1 MDGYQNIED
10 KLRQFAKK
18 LYTNELIKGG
28 ILFFSFGVLYLFFTL
43 FVESFLWLQPGLRT
57 LLFWVFISV
66 ELGLLFKLI
75 LTPIFK
81 LIGFKKGISLAESSK
96 LIGKHFPEVKDKL
109 LNVLQLKESG
119 IQSDLLLASIAKK
132 SKELHVVPFTKAI
145 SFKKNTRFL
154 KYAMLPICIWL
165 LVFITGNLGVFGSSL
180 DRVVNH
186 RTAYVPPAPFYF
198 NLQNKSLEV
207 VEGASINIQ
216 FQTKG
221 GVVPSEVKI
230 FYNTQSYYLQNNGSR
245 LFTYTF
251 QSIINPISF
260 YVEANGVVSKTYAIN
275 VIKTPTIRNISIDL
289 KYPRYV
295 GKKNES
301 IQNTGNFLIPEGT
314 QVTWRVRTKQTDAVS
329 FVHDGQK
336 TNFKPISKGAFS
348 FQKRILNTFNYQ
360 ISTSN
365 TALKDFE
372 KLSFKVAVIKDKYPV
387 IEVLSDRDRVS
398 KKTVQFAGKI
408 SDDYGLKKLEV
419 VYYNEAYPAIKKTK
433 ELPLKTREDQLFY
446 FQFPGDLE
454 LDEGV
459 NYALFF
465 QVFDTDA
472 IHGSKK
478 SKSKVFT
485 HQHKTQETLA
495 QEALEL
501 QRHQINNI
509 EKSLKN
515 QQQEQQK
522 LKEIKRN
529 LQSKKQVNWNDKKK
543 FQHFIKRQE
552 QYQKMTQRRMEKLQQ
567 NLEEPQKSS
576 KTLQQKTAAL
586 KKRIEELRKL
596 EKEQRLLDELKKLS
610 EKLNKEDLLQKI
622 KELAAKNKQQERSLE
637 RILELTKRFYVEQKT
652 MQIAT
657 QLKELSKKQH
667 AIQQQST
674 ADLAKQ
680 QGVKKEFKTIEKE
693 LSDVKKDNKVLK
705 EPMSIPNTEAAQKET
720 LKHLNKAATS
730 ARQQQT
736 KSSQQKAAR
745 KMQEMS
751 QKLQQSMLQMEDEM
765 QEENKKS
772 LRIILE
778 NLLHFSFKQ
787 EDLMKTFSK
796 IDISHPSFGKELK
809 NQHTLKTYFE
819 HIDDSLYVL
828 SMRLP
833 EISIKIQ
840 NDLASVHFNMDQ
852 SLENFTENKFRN
864 AGSNQQSVLTSVNNL
879 THVLSVI
886 LEKMQQSKQS
896 KSGKGKKGGKSF
908 SLPDIIKKQGDLL
921 KQLQEGLKKGNKKG
935 GKKGKTPKGSGE
947 ELDGEQ
953 YQIYQQQAQLRQ
965 ALQNAIQKAAKGNG
979 AAANILKSME
989 QLESEILEKGFHLE
1003 TLQRMQQLQY
1013 NLLKLDK
1020 AAFEQ
1025 EKDTQRKSTT
1035 SQQKQLN
1042 KNATLFIQKMFYNQ
1056 TEILNRQSLPLQKN
1070 YKKKVRAY
1078 FSKTNEKK
1086 END

>member
-1 MDGYQNIED
+1 MDGYQNIEE
-10 KLRQFAKK
+10 KLQQFAKK

-28 ILFFSFGVLYLFFTL
+28 ILFFSFGVLYFFFTL
-43 FVESFLWLQPGLRT
+43 FVEYFLWLQPTART

-75 LTPIFK
+75 FTPIFK

-119 IQSDLLLASIAKK
+119 IQSDLLLASIAQK
-132 SKELHVVPFTKAI
+132 SKELRFVPFTKAI
-145 SFKKNTRFL
+145 NFKKNTRFL

-165 LVFITGNLGVFGSSL
+165 LVFITGNLDVFGSSL
-180 DRVVNH
+180 DRVVNY

-198 NLQNKSLEV
+198 ELQNSSLEV
-207 VEGASINIQ
+207 VQGKPITIQ
-216 FQTKG
+216 IQTKG
-221 GVVPSEVKI
+221 SVAPSDAKI
-230 FYNTQSYYLQNNGSR
+230 FYNTQSYYLQKNDSGF
-245 LFTYTF
+245 FTHTF
-251 QSIINPISF
+251 QSIVEPISF
-260 YVEANGVVSKTYAIN
+260 YVEANGIVSKTYAIN
-275 VIKTPTIRNISIDL
+275 VIKTPTIQNISIDV

-295 GKKNES
+295 GKKNEH
-301 IQNTGNFLIPEGT
+301 IQNTGNILIPEGT
-314 QVTWRVRTKQTDAVS
+314 QVIWQVHANQTNSVS
-329 FVHDGQK
+329 FMYKNQK
-336 TNFKPISKGAFS
+336 TNFKPISRDVFRFK
-348 FQKRILNTFNYQ
+348 KRILNTLNYQ

-365 TALKDFE
+365 AALKDFE
-372 KLSFKVAVIKDKYPV
+372 KLSFKIAVIKDEYPV
-387 IEVLSDRDRVS
+387 IEVLSDSDS
-398 KKTVQFAGKI
+398 IFKKTVQFAGKI

-419 VYYNEAYPAIKKTK
+419 VYYNEAYPAIKQTK
-433 ELPLKTREDQLFY
+433 ELPLKTKENQLFY
-446 FQFPGDLE
+446 FQFPGDLKVK
-454 LDEGV
+454 EGV

-485 HQHKTQETLA
+485 HRRKTEEEVEQEV
-495 QEALEL
+495 LE
-501 QRHQINNI
+501 QQKHQISAI

-515 QQQEQQK
+515 QQQQQS
-522 LKEIKRN
+522 LEEIKKN
-529 LQSKKQVNWNDKKK
+529 LQSKRQVSWSDKK
-543 FQHFIKRQE
+543 QLQNVIKQQE
-552 QYQKMTQRRMEKLQQ
+552 DYQKMMQRQTAKLQQ
-567 NLEEPQKSS
+567 NLEEQPKDL
-576 KTLQQKTAAL
+576 KTIQQKKKAL
-586 KKRIEELRKL
+586 KKRIKELQKL
-596 EKEQRLLDELKKLS
+596 EKEQRLLEELKKLS
-610 EKLNKEDLLQKI
+610 EKLNKEDLLQKV
-622 KELAAKNKQQERSLE
+622 KELAAKNKQQNRSLE
-637 RILELTKRFYVEQKT
+637 RVLELTKRFYVTQKT

-657 QLKELSKKQH
+657 KLEALSKKQN
-667 AIQQQST
+667 AIQQQPT
-674 ADLAKQ
+674 TDLTKQ
-680 QGVKKEFKTIEKE
+680 EEVKKEFKTIEKE
-693 LSDVKKDNKVLK
+693 LNHVKNDNSALR
-705 EPMSIPNTEAAQKET
+705 EPMSIPNLQLAQKET
-720 LKHLNKAATS
+720 LKHLDRAAIST
-730 ARQQQT
+730 RQQQA
-736 KSSQQKAAR
+736 KLSQQKAAQ

-751 QKLQQSMLQMEDEM
+751 QKLQQAMLQTEGEM

-772 LRIILE
+772 LRILLD

-787 EDLMKTFSK
+787 EDLMTAFSK

-809 NQHTLKTYFE
+809 NQHALKTYFE

-833 EISIKIQ
+833 EIAVKSQ
-840 NDLASVHFNMDQ
+840 NDLASAHYNMDQ
-852 SLENFTENKFRN
+852 SLENFTENRFRI
-864 AGSNQQSVLTSVNNL
+864 ARSNQQSVLTSVNNL
-879 THVLSVI
+879 AHFLSLV

-935 GKKGKTPKGSGE
+935 GEKGKKAKGNGE

-953 YQIYQQQAQLRQ
+953 YQIYQEQAQLRQ
-965 ALQNAIQKAAKGNG
+965 ALQAAAQKGENGNG

-989 QLESEILEKGFHLE
+989 ELENELLEKGFHLE
-1003 TLQRMQQLQY
+1003 TLQRMKQLQY
-1013 NLLKLDK
+1013 NLLKLEK

-1025 EKDTQRKSTT
+1025 EEGIQRKSTEN
-1035 SQQKQLN
+1035 QQKQLN
-1042 KNATLFIQKMFYNQ
+1042 KNATIFIQKMFYNQ

-1078 FSKTNEKK
+1078 FSKATQKK